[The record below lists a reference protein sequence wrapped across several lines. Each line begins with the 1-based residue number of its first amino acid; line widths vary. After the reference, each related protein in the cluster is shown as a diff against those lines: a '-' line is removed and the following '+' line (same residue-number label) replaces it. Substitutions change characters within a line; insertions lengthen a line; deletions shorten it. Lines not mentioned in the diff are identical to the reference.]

1 MVFPSD
7 QYEIK
12 SLVLNTQNR
21 SYGSIEA
28 PNFILPQVID
38 FNAVKVKN
46 ALIGFSVYP
55 IDSRNNKVYFRELRD
70 TTLGSFLTA
79 TITPGYYTG
88 TTLAT
93 ELDTQMSGAGSN
105 NYSTAYDSITNKI
118 SISSGNANHTMLF
131 TTGSNSINYELGVT
145 TSMLTTFGSTFL
157 TDQIDIS
164 GVKAIN
170 IASNIGGTEVFSSQ
184 KRLLA
189 TIPTV
194 AENLKVDLFIDDSDD
209 YINIKQSISEISLTL
224 YDERMRTI
232 SGLDKDF
239 SINLLFLQKN

>member
-7 QYEIK
+7 AYEIK

-21 SYGSIEA
+21 SYGSIES

-38 FNAVKVKN
+38 FDSVKVKN
-46 ALIGFSVYP
+46 TLIGFSVYP
-55 IDSRNNKVYFRELRD
+55 IDSRNNKIYYKEHS
-70 TTLGSFLTA
+70 TAGTLTA
-79 TITPGYYTG
+79 TVASGYYTG
-88 TTLAT
+88 STFAT
-93 ELDTQMSGAGSN
+93 AIETALETAGAHQYTVAYNDISN
-105 NYSTAYDSITNKI
+105 KLSITC
-118 SISSGNANHTMLF
+118 GATCLF
-131 TTGSNSINYELGVT
+131 TTGSNNINYEAGFQN
-145 TSMLTTFGSTFL
+145 MLYSTFGSTFL
-157 TDQIDIS
+157 TEQIDLS

-194 AENLKVDLFIDDSDD
+194 AENLKVDLFVDHSDD
-209 YINIKQSISEISLTL
+209 YINVKQSISEISLTL